1 MDFLE
6 PAKKQSGKERA
17 RKSRQRKKKYYDDLE
32 SLNQHLQ
39 KQVDKL
45 TKEVEYYKQRLKT
58 LEWNNEPTSV
68 RKCQEFEDFF
78 VNNVVDEIKK
88 IPDYKK
94 VLEIGRWYWKD
105 YGPFGVERVK
115 IIDSA
120 FTQILDNLVFPT
132 NKLFLYIADKDIPI
146 TKDQFERYKTM
157 KKFEQY
163 ENYPDPFVRFYI
175 EEKINWMYGE
185 DEYKNYEENSSPLM
199 KMVKQELKKGIK
211 MLIEAKNQICH
222 TMMIN
227 DIYK

>member
-68 RKCQEFEDFF
+68 QKCQEFEDFF

-88 IPDYKK
+88 IPRLYATF
-94 VLEIGRWYWKD
+94 LEKHARIAEQKLWKRKLTNHT
-105 YGPFGVERVK
+105 ER
-115 IIDSA
+115 
-120 FTQILDNLVFPT
+120 
-132 NKLFLYIADKDIPI
+132 
-146 TKDQFERYKTM
+146 
-157 KKFEQY
+157 
-163 ENYPDPFVRFYI
+163 
-175 EEKINWMYGE
+175 MYS
-185 DEYKNYEENSSPLM
+185 DFR
-199 KMVKQELKKGIK
+199 
-211 MLIEAKNQICH
+211 
-222 TMMIN
+222 
-227 DIYK
+227 